1 MRKLTSKQDE
11 EKKQKRN
18 NLILGIILIVVM
30 LFSTLGYGFLGRP
43 DENSSDNSNKVIYKG
58 YEFLAQNGFWVL
70 NYQGT
75 DFVFKYN
82 PEEVTSIY
90 SNINNLNSYFQKP
103 LYIYSEDV
111 SSETE
116 IYVNLNNVVLRIQ
129 KACIEGSICPDEN
142 LPIKTCDDN
151 FIIIKESDVT
161 DITQQNNCVFIE
173 GKMENLLKLTD
184 EFLFKILEI
193 E

>member
-1 MRKLTSKQDE
+1 MRRLTSKKDE

-43 DENSSDNSNKVIYKG
+43 SEESTSDSNKITYNG
-58 YEFLAQNGFWVL
+58 YEFLAQNGFWIL
-70 NYQGT
+70 NYQGI

-82 PEEVTSIY
+82 PKEVTSIY
-90 SNINNLNSYFQKP
+90 SIINNLDSYFQKP
-103 LYIYSEDV
+103 LYIYSEDI

-129 KACIEGSICPDEN
+129 KACIEGTVCLDEN
-142 LPIKTCDDN
+142 LPIKTCADN
-151 FIIIKESDVT
+151 FIVIKEGNST
-161 DITQQNNCVFIE
+161 GITQQDNCVFIE
-173 GKMENLLKLTD
+173 GKSENLLKLTD